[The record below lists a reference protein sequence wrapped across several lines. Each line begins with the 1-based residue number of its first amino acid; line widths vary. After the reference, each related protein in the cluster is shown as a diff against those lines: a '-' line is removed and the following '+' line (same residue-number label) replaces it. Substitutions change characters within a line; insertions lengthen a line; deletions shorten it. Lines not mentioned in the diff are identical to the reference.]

1 MAVFCDL
8 VCIIVLEV
16 FMVTKLV
23 LLRLSVVSHVERC
36 ECEGRRKDGIH
47 NKGKS

>member
-23 LLRLSVVSHVERC
+23 LLRLSVSHVERC